1 MNRAPERGQIPMYV
15 AGLMAAVMLVTAV
28 PAMGQ
33 TPSSEYLLG
42 TGDVIDVAVWGHADL
57 AREVIVSAEGN
68 VVLPLVGV
76 ISASGQSVERLT
88 TLITRAYAEYVLNP
102 QVSLT
107 IKQFRMVRASV
118 LGEVAHPGLYEL
130 RVGARLLDFVAAAG
144 GLNEAASLKDAKLL
158 VPGQAPRLLDLT
170 QALAGDPGS
179 NMVLRGGETLFIPE
193 DLVNLINVEGQVI
206 KPGRYR
212 LKGEM
217 RVLDALLAAG
227 GLTPQASVTRAQ
239 LVRASN
245 KAEPLSL
252 DSLLLSQDMSQN
264 VVLQPGDTLMIPEE
278 ANNKFYVIGDV
289 PNPGVFT
296 LKGDVTTLQAVSM
309 AGGPIQ
315 RGMGTARTAY
325 VLRRPGG
332 SPGVEASLPKAGAT
346 PPAGAPISVD
356 LQAVMRSGG
365 TSQDVPIQPGDVVVI
380 PQTGFARF
388 QMVATILLG
397 WLIPLSYIK

>member
-1 MNRAPERGQIPMYV
+1 MYV
-15 AGLMAAVMLVTAV
+15 AGLMTVLMLVTAV
-28 PAMGQ
+28 PAIGQ
-33 TPSSEYLLG
+33 TPAVEYLLG
-42 TGDVIDVAVWGHADL
+42 PGDVIDVAVWGHADL
-57 AREVIVSAEGN
+57 AREVTVSAEGN

-76 ISASGQSVERLT
+76 LSASGKSIEHLT
-88 TLITRAYAEYVLNP
+88 SMVARAYADYVLNP

-107 IKQFRMVRASV
+107 IKQFRTVRASV

-130 RVGARLLDFVAAAG
+130 RAGARLLDFVAAAG
-144 GLNEAASLKDAKLL
+144 GLNEAAALKEAKLL
-158 VPGQAPRLLDLT
+158 LPGQAPRVLDLT

-179 NMVLRGGETLFIPE
+179 NMVMRGGETLVISE
-193 DLVNLINVEGQVI
+193 DLVNLINVEGQVT

-227 GLTPQASVTRAQ
+227 GLTDHASVTRAQ

-245 KAEPLSL
+245 KSEPLSL

-264 VVLQPGDTLMIPEE
+264 LVLQPGDTLMIPEE
-278 ANNKFYVIGDV
+278 TNNKFYVIGDV

-296 LKGDVTTLQAVSM
+296 LKGDLTTFQAVSM

-315 RGMGTARTAY
+315 RGLGTARTAY

-332 SPGVEASLPKAGAT
+332 SPGVVAGLPKGGAA

-356 LQAVMRSGG
+356 LQAVMRVGG

-388 QMVATILLG
+388 QLVATILLG
-397 WLIPLSYIK
+397 WLIPLSYLK

>member
-1 MNRAPERGQIPMYV
+1 MYV
-15 AGLMAAVMLVTAV
+15 AGLMTVLMLVTAV
-28 PAMGQ
+28 PAIGQ
-33 TPSSEYLLG
+33 TPAAEYLLG
-42 TGDVIDVAVWGHADL
+42 PGDVIDVAVWGHSDL
-57 AREVIVSAEGN
+57 AREVTVSAEGN
-68 VVLPLVGV
+68 IVLPLVGV
-76 ISASGQSVERLT
+76 LSASGKSIEHLT
-88 TLITRAYAEYVLNP
+88 SMVARAYADYVLNP

-107 IKQFRMVRASV
+107 IKQFRTVRASV

-130 RVGARLLDFVAAAG
+130 RAGARLLDFVAAAG
-144 GLNEAASLKDAKLL
+144 GLNEAAALKEAKLL
-158 VPGQAPRLLDLT
+158 LPGQAPRVLDLT

-179 NMVLRGGETLFIPE
+179 NMVMRGGETLVISE
-193 DLVNLINVEGQVI
+193 DLVNLINVEGQVT

-227 GLTPQASVTRAQ
+227 GLTDHASVTRAQ

-245 KAEPLSL
+245 KSEPLSL

-264 VVLQPGDTLMIPEE
+264 LVLQPGDTLMIPEE
-278 ANNKFYVIGDV
+278 TNNKFYVIGDV

-296 LKGDVTTLQAVSM
+296 LKGDLTTFQAVSM

-315 RGMGTARTAY
+315 RGLGTARTAY

-332 SPGVEASLPKAGAT
+332 SPGVVAGLPKGGAA

-356 LQAVMRSGG
+356 LQAVMRVGG

-388 QMVATILLG
+388 QLVATILLG
-397 WLIPLSYIK
+397 WLIPLSYLK

>member
-1 MNRAPERGQIPMYV
+1 
-15 AGLMAAVMLVTAV
+15 VT
-28 PAMGQ
+28 
-33 TPSSEYLLG
+33 
-42 TGDVIDVAVWGHADL
+42 
-57 AREVIVSAEGN
+57 VSAEGN
-68 VVLPLVGV
+68 IVLPLVGV
-76 ISASGQSVERLT
+76 LSASGKSIEHLT
-88 TLITRAYAEYVLNP
+88 SMVARAYADYVLNP

-107 IKQFRMVRASV
+107 IKQFRTVRASV

-130 RVGARLLDFVAAAG
+130 RAGARLLDFVAAAG
-144 GLNEAASLKDAKLL
+144 GLNEAAALKEAKLL
-158 VPGQAPRLLDLT
+158 LPGQAPRVLDLT

-179 NMVLRGGETLFIPE
+179 NMVMRGGETLVISE
-193 DLVNLINVEGQVI
+193 DLVNLINVEGQVT

-227 GLTPQASVTRAQ
+227 GLTDHASVTRAQ

-245 KAEPLSL
+245 KSEPLSL

-264 VVLQPGDTLMIPEE
+264 LVLQPGDTLMIPEE
-278 ANNKFYVIGDV
+278 TNNKFYVIGDV

-296 LKGDVTTLQAVSM
+296 LKGDLTTFQAVSM

-315 RGMGTARTAY
+315 RGLGTARTAY

-332 SPGVEASLPKAGAT
+332 SPGVVAGLPKGGAA

-356 LQAVMRSGG
+356 LQAVMRVGG

-388 QMVATILLG
+388 QLVATILLG
-397 WLIPLSYIK
+397 WLIPLSYLK

>member
-1 MNRAPERGQIPMYV
+1 MYV
-15 AGLMAAVMLVTAV
+15 AGLMTVLMLVTAV
-28 PAMGQ
+28 PAIGQ
-33 TPSSEYLLG
+33 TPAVEYLLG
-42 TGDVIDVAVWGHADL
+42 PGDVIDVAVWGHSDL
-57 AREVIVSAEGN
+57 AREVTVSAEGN
-68 VVLPLVGV
+68 IVLPLVGV
-76 ISASGQSVERLT
+76 LSASGKSIEHLT
-88 TLITRAYAEYVLNP
+88 SMVARAYADYVLNP

-107 IKQFRMVRASV
+107 IKQFRTVRASV

-130 RVGARLLDFVAAAG
+130 RAGARLLDFVAAAG
-144 GLNEAASLKDAKLL
+144 GLNEAAALKEAKLL
-158 VPGQAPRLLDLT
+158 LPGQAPRVLDLT

-179 NMVLRGGETLFIPE
+179 NMVMRGGETLVISE
-193 DLVNLINVEGQVI
+193 DLVNLINVEGQVT

-227 GLTPQASVTRAQ
+227 GLTDHASVTRAQ

-245 KAEPLSL
+245 KSEPLSL

-264 VVLQPGDTLMIPEE
+264 LVLQPGDTLMIPEE
-278 ANNKFYVIGDV
+278 TNNKFYVIGDV

-296 LKGDVTTLQAVSM
+296 LKGDLTTFQAVSM

-315 RGMGTARTAY
+315 RGLGTARTAY

-332 SPGVEASLPKAGAT
+332 SPGVVAGLPKGGAA

-356 LQAVMRSGG
+356 LQAVMRVGG

-388 QMVATILLG
+388 QLVATILLG
-397 WLIPLSYIK
+397 WLIPLSYLK